1 MRLDGAQALAWRLGR
16 HGLDPVAGTSVADV
30 ADRVVAF
37 RGWPFDLADLMVQVR
52 QATPESGGLDRALEA
67 GEVIRSYAFRGG
79 SYVFTPGVAA
89 VLLACRGTT
98 RVWETRRY
106 QEQGRFVLDDWQPL
120 RGAVR
125 EALSAGPATRDE
137 IGAHLARM
145 PALRHLAVGATGFGA
160 DSLYKPLFWWGDIC
174 FGPSRGGKATFR
186 LLGGDPSWPGLP
198 DVDAAGPRAIE
209 LFLGRYAPA
218 TLDNLAY
225 WLSDGLSVPRRRLVA
240 WMNDLGDTVTSVN
253 LDGRQAYALTADLD
267 QLHEAAPSDA
277 VRLLPGFDPWVFG
290 PGTSDTRLLAPDR
303 RALATKGSNLVIRG
317 GVVTGTW
324 RIRGDDVMVSWFREA
339 GPPPASAL
347 ERETQRLAHLRG
359 RGLHLTV
366 TGS

>member
-1 MRLDGAQALAWRLGR
+1 MLGYFGPEGTFTHQALRTVTDAEARPL
-16 HGLDPVAGTSVADV
+16 ASVQGVLNA
-30 ADRVVAF
+30 
-37 RGWPFDLADLMVQVR
+37 VR
-52 QATPESGGLDRALEA
+52 SGEIEA
-67 GEVIRSYAFRGG
+67 GLVPIENSVEGG
-79 SYVFTPGVAA
+79 VT
-89 VLLACRGTT
+89 
-98 RVWETRRY
+98 
-106 QEQGRFVLDDWQPL
+106 
-120 RGAVR
+120 
-125 EALSAGPATRDE
+125 
-137 IGAHLARM
+137 
-145 PALRHLAVGATGFGA
+145 
-160 DSLYKPLFWWGDIC
+160 
-174 FGPSRGGKATFR
+174 
-186 LLGGDPSWPGLP
+186 
-198 DVDAAGPRAIE
+198 
-209 LFLGRYAPA
+209 A

-253 LDGRQAYALTADLD
+253 VDGRQAYALTADLD

-324 RIRGDDVMVSWFREA
+324 RIRGDDLMVSWFREA
-339 GPPPASAL
+339 GQPPASAL